1 MCEPIELYTKRG
13 KHSKTAGYSFCHNK
27 MHTLVPQTYLISLD
41 SISNKLYKESFSNPL
56 ALGQVIKKLQK
67 HIPMGKAMYFS
78 RAMSKQEYNSAADN
92 LLIKSKVENGHPKYP
107 CGRNNARLTVRHWVA
122 LSKIVLYAIIF
133 KPMSMGPQIFS
144 SVQV

>member
-92 LLIKSKVENGHPKYP
+92 LLIKSK
-107 CGRNNARLTVRHWVA
+107 LTVAIPNTHVYAERSTQTVKGGA
-122 LSKIVLYAIIF
+122 LKDPYYVDFHHRFII
-133 KPMSMGPQIFS
+133 IIN
-144 SVQV
+144 

>member
-41 SISNKLYKESFSNPL
+41 SISNKLYKETFSNPL

-92 LLIKSKVENGHPKYP
+92 LLIKSKLRMATPNTHV
-107 CGRNNARLTVRHWVA
+107 
-122 LSKIVLYAIIF
+122 
-133 KPMSMGPQIFS
+133 GPAFN
-144 SVQV
+144 